1 MPPPHQLDS
10 CRNTSLIVYTC
21 CSCVSH
27 HKLAKNQGG
36 HFVTAT
42 MHGMAYTCMTGLSL
56 RQLSPAGEESQDQEE
71 ALTPPDR
78 AGARRP
84 ADV

>member
-56 RQLSPAGEESQDQEE
+56 RRKCNSAVLACAPIVATAVHVWLQ
-71 ALTPPDR
+71 R
-78 AGARRP
+78 CF
-84 ADV
+84 

>member
-56 RQLSPAGEESQDQEE
+56 RQGK
-71 ALTPPDR
+71 R
-78 AGARRP
+78 ARIRKRR
-84 ADV
+84 